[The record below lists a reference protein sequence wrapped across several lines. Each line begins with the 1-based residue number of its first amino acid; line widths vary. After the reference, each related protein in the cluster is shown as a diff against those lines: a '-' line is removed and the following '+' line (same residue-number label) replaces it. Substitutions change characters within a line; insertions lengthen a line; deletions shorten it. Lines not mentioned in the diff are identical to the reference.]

1 MDALCRLETGTGIG
15 KRQLYTDAEEVIF
28 STARPVLLNG
38 IPSML
43 AHGDLADR
51 AISITLPSI
60 PDHRRLPEGELWP
73 DFDVAAP
80 GILALL
86 LDGIATALLLLPT
99 LRLKELPRMAD
110 FARLACA
117 AAPAFGWTGDD
128 MLKAIE
134 DNRGVAVDAIIDAE
148 SLVDPIRA
156 IAAAAAGTTA
166 QEWRGTATALLNEIK
181 KRASPEQQR
190 KPG

>member
-1 MDALCRLETGTGIG
+1 
-15 KRQLYTDAEEVIF
+15 
-28 STARPVLLNG
+28 LNG

-128 MLKAIE
+128 RLACAAAPAFGWTGDDMLKAIE